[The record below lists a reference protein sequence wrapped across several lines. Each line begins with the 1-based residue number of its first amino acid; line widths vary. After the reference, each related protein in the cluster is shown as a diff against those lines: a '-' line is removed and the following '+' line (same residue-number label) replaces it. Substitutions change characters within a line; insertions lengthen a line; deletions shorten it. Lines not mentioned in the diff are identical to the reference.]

1 MSRHGVVLLSA
12 CMLFA
17 ASAWAANGA
26 AMPPS
31 GNAQHQA
38 PAPETTG
45 RFFGFD
51 IPAQPLSAA
60 LNHYASITERAALF
74 RSEVVA
80 GRTSSAVRGRYTPE
94 AALAMLLE
102 GTGLVAERTRTGPVE
117 AFALKVIEQS
127 APSTPA
133 AWASAGDY
141 PGLVQARLWQALC
154 SGGVRT
160 APGRYR
166 ALLRFRVDAVGGVQR
181 VQLLG
186 STGDAGRDTAMLE
199 ALGHV
204 RMDAPPP
211 TGMPQPMTMLIL
223 PSERDGPDAASGSA
237 CAARNGAVS

>member
-1 MSRHGVVLLSA
+1 MSQHSVVLWVVYG
-12 CMLFA
+12 FA
-17 ASAWAANGA
+17 ASAWAADGVL
-26 AMPPS
+26 MPPS
-31 GNAQHQA
+31 GDMRHQA
-38 PAPETTG
+38 PAPEMTG
-45 RFFGFD
+45 QFLSFD
-51 IPAQPLSAA
+51 IPAQPLATA

-74 RSEVVA
+74 RSEVVV
-80 GRTSSAVRGRYTPE
+80 GRMSSAVRGRYTPE

-102 GTGLVAERTRTGPVE
+102 GTGVVAERTRTGPVE
-117 AFALKVIEQS
+117 AFALKVLGQPE
-127 APSTPA
+127 PSMPA

-154 SGGVRT
+154 GGIRT

-166 ALLRFRVDAVGGVQR
+166 ALLRFRVDPVGGIHR

-186 STGDAGRDTAMLE
+186 STGDTDRDSAMLE

-211 TGMPQPMTMLIL
+211 PGMLQPMTMLIL
-223 PSERDGPDAASGSA
+223 PSERSGPDAAPGSA